1 MSSESQQLL
10 NPVSLEGGN
19 PSDAPFQQYRRPFFW
34 ALLALSLLMVWG
46 PIIHLL
52 GAQWNVFE
60 QYHYGWAVPLLC
72 IYLAGLRLGTF
83 RAELRRPRNG
93 WVAIIVVILFGILLF
108 PTRVLQ
114 EGNPLWRLASYA
126 LAAEAVMITLALVYL
141 SGGQSLLRHLAFPIC
156 FFFVAVP
163 WPTPVEAAV
172 VQTLT
177 QLNTSVVIEIMNLA
191 GVPAVAAGNVIEL
204 ATGKV
209 GVNEACSGI
218 RSLQA
223 TLMISLFFGE
233 MFRQSALR
241 RIALIGCGFAIA
253 TLLNMVRTS
262 ILVTVAARQGGS
274 AIDQWHDPTG
284 VSLLVLCFI
293 LLWLTATLFGR
304 RQKLPVAVVE
314 ETGPPVNR
322 SLLGILRGFFR
333 NRQTSMACAFAL
345 VLSLGSVTGTEAWFL
360 AHERKT
366 HQELELQVQLPTN
379 KLHFREI
386 EITKEVRSQLQYD
399 RGVSAGWSN
408 QDGTHW
414 QLFYFRWDPGVS
426 VNNRMRVHLAKR
438 HRPDVC
444 LPASGLRLQQ
454 EYEPTVLNI
463 GETVFPFRTYRFGE
477 DNAPLFVF
485 HCIREDGTP
494 PGVSGNVRKSHTSR
508 FSAAWSGNRGL
519 GQRVIEIVIWGVA
532 DLTEA
537 QASLRRELPALLS
550 SPD

>member
-1 MSSESQQLL
+1 MDNESQQLL
-10 NPVSLEGGN
+10 TPVSLEREN
-19 PSDAPFQQYRRPFFW
+19 PSDAPLQKYRRPFFW
-34 ALLALSLLMVWG
+34 ALAVLSLSTVWG
-46 PIIHLL
+46 PVIHLL
-52 GAQWNVFE
+52 GAQWNVFD

-72 IYLAGLRLGTF
+72 VYLAGLRLGTF
-83 RAELRRPRNG
+83 RGELRRPHNG
-93 WVAIIVVILFGILLF
+93 RVAIIVVTLFGILLF

-126 LAAEAVMITLALVYL
+126 LVAEAVVITLALVYL
-141 SGGQSLLRHLAFPIC
+141 LGGLSLLRNLAFPIG

-163 WPTPVEAAV
+163 WPTPVEVAV

-177 QLNTSVVIEIMNLA
+177 QLNTSAVIEIMNLA

-233 MFRQSALR
+233 MFRQSVLR
-241 RIALIGCGFAIA
+241 RIALIGCGFGIA

-274 AIDQWHDPTG
+274 AIDKWHDPTG
-284 VSLLVLCFI
+284 ISLLVLCFI

-304 RQKLPVAVVE
+304 KQKLPVTVVE
-314 ETGPPVNR
+314 ETGPRANPSIV
-322 SLLGILRGFFR
+322 GVLRGFLR
-333 NRQTSMACAFAL
+333 NRQTSMACTLAL
-345 VLSLGSVTGTEAWFL
+345 VLSLGSVAGTEAWFRSR
-360 AHERKT
+360 ERKT
-366 HQELELQVQLPTN
+366 QQEPELQIQLPKN
-379 KLHFREI
+379 KSHFREI
-386 EITKEVRSQLQYD
+386 EVTKEVRSQLQYD

-426 VNNRMRVHLAKR
+426 INNRMRVHLAKR

-444 LPASGLRLQQ
+444 LPAGGFRLER
-454 EYEPTVLNI
+454 EYEPTVLNVN
-463 GETVFPFRTYRFGE
+463 GTVLPFRTYRF
-477 DNAPLFVF
+477 DANDTPVFVF

-494 PGVSGNVRKSHTSR
+494 KGASGNVRSSHASR
-508 FSAAWSGNRGL
+508 FSAAWNGNRGL
-519 GQRVIEIVIWGVA
+519 GQRVIEIIIWGVV
-532 DLTEA
+532 DLPEA
-537 QASLRRELPALLS
+537 QASLRRELPALLG